1 MNKIAKR
8 RGVLSLMALMLLL
21 GGCTYESGP
30 KQFALETAAAAKPAD
45 QGKVEQTA
53 SGRAML
59 EAAIQK
65 AKTDPKSQKFWYKG
79 HVKNT
84 LLSRTTTSM
93 FEGAVVKPDGYNVD
107 ARIARQTYQYYQID
121 GKRYVRVGDAWIT
134 AQEDPLP
141 FDVMHGFEDIL
152 PLMDR
157 AEQVKVGDNK
167 IYGVECIPFQIK
179 MNVTE
184 WLSMSKS
191 ELFEPLRQQLAGRPD
206 MQKILD
212 NSTVKMTVWVG
223 KEDQRFYQYETW
235 IILPFPDGGYMDQ
248 QILFSFY
255 KYNDPGIK
263 IKDPE
268 EVEKYLLY

>member
-1 MNKIAKR
+1 MYKR
-8 RGVLSLMALMLLL
+8 SKRTGVLFLMALLLL

-30 KQFALETAAAAKPAD
+30 KQFALETAQPAKEEI
-45 QGKVEQTA
+45 KQTVNA
-53 SGRAML
+53 RDAL
-59 EAAIQK
+59 AEALQI
-65 AKTDPKSQKFWYKG
+65 AKTDPKAQKFWYKG

-84 LLSRTTTSM
+84 LMSRTTTSM
-93 FEGAVVKPDGYNVD
+93 FEGAVVKPSGYNVD

-134 AQEDPLP
+134 AKEDPLP
-141 FDVMHGFEDIL
+141 FDVMRGFEDLL

-157 AEQVKVGDNK
+157 AVQVKEGEE
-167 IYGVECIPFQIK
+167 IYGVDTYPFQIK
-179 MNVTE
+179 MNATE
-184 WLSMSKS
+184 WLAMSKS
-191 ELFEPLRQQLAGRPD
+191 ELFEPLRQQMAGRPD

-212 NSTVKMTVWVG
+212 NSTVKMTVWIG
-223 KEDQRFYQYETW
+223 KEDKRFYQYETW

-263 IKDPE
+263 IKDPK

>member
-1 MNKIAKR
+1 MFKLGKR
-8 RGVLSLMALMLLL
+8 IGILSLTALLLVL

-30 KQFALETAAAAKPAD
+30 KQFALEAAKSAD
-45 QGKVEQTA
+45 QDQVKQTA
-53 SGRAML
+53 NAREAL
-59 EAAIQK
+59 EEALRV
-65 AKTDPKSQKFWYKG
+65 AKSDPEAQKFWYKG

-93 FEGAVVKPDGYNVD
+93 FEGAVIKPSGYNVD

-121 GKRYVRVGDAWIT
+121 GKRYVRVKDAWIT

-141 FDVMHGFEDIL
+141 FDVMHGFENLL

-157 AEQVKVGDNK
+157 AEQVSISDNK
-167 IYGVECIPFQIK
+167 IYGVECTPFQIK
-179 MNVTE
+179 MNVSE
-184 WLSMSKS
+184 WLAMSKS
-191 ELFEPLRQQLAGRPD
+191 ELFEPLRQELAGRPD

-212 NSTVKMTVWVG
+212 NSTVKMTIWIG
-223 KEDQRFYQYETW
+223 KEDHRFYQYETW

-263 IKDPE
+263 IKDPK